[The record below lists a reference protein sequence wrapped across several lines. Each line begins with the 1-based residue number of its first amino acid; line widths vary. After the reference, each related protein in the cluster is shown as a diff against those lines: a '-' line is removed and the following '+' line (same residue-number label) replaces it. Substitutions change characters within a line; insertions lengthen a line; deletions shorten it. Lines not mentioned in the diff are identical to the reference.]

1 MMEPVEMLERPQTY
15 EEAKR
20 IIQEGVGNEVSQRRR
35 KSERIR
41 MMVFT
46 VLWIVLAIVLGN
58 LMSDYPAGFGMTAAV
73 YFFVMFAEAVP
84 HLHALYRRKRILDGS
99 FFESRSEE
107 EIMKMATDYVD
118 AYNKYL
124 ASSAKQGTRANRS
137 C

>member
-1 MMEPVEMLERPQTY
+1 MLEHPQTY

-35 KSERIR
+35 RAERIR
-41 MMVFT
+41 MMVYT

-58 LMSDYPAGFGMTAAV
+58 MMGDYPAGFGITAVV

-84 HLHALYRRKRILDGS
+84 HLLALYRRKRIRDGS

-107 EIMKMATDYVD
+107 EIMKMATDYAD
-118 AYNKYL
+118 AYNEYL
-124 ASSAKQGTRANRS
+124 ASRAKQGTRAN
-137 C
+137 